1 MMKSEKIRQ
10 KSMKQLHKEIMK
22 VFIGQ
27 NMGKTLVAM
36 IETMVAMS
44 AVMEISDLDLIELL
58 VAELSASKEMENEN
72 D

>member
-1 MMKSEKIRQ
+1 MKSEKIRQ